1 MHINSTVYYH
11 VPSAAWRTRITIK
24 AHYRSVPFTLSSPA
38 GYSREQAAAKLS
50 GQLRVI
56 ADLLREGKG
65 GQDIIE
71 IMGFTQKQRRSDYD
85 PNSTSKTAVL
95 ARKKKDYMNPDDVLK
110 DLDDDADWY
119 NRLIEDDVKRKE
131 KV

>member
-85 PNSTSKTAVL
+85 PSSTSKTAVL

-110 DLDDDADWY
+110 DLDDDPDWY
-119 NRLIEDDVKRKE
+119 DRLIEDDVRRKE